1 MYVYL
6 SRPHVVCLF
15 KADQNTI
22 INAMTLPNEEN
33 DDSKEEVNTV
43 RDSPGEIEKNLQL
56 KEKTTSSDVKADY
69 LEFRED
75 LEVQV

>member
-1 MYVYL
+1 
-6 SRPHVVCLF
+6 
-15 KADQNTI
+15 
-22 INAMTLPNEEN
+22 MTLPNEEN